1 MFPGFREMRIRTSGT
16 EIYLKTGGEGP
27 PLLLLHGYPQTHVMW
42 AKLAP
47 KLAERFTVV
56 CPDLRGYGDSAK
68 PEGGEVQSA
77 YAKREM
83 AKDQV
88 EVMEA
93 LGFERFQVA
102 AHDRGARVTHRML
115 RDHPDRVERAA
126 IMDIV
131 PTLTAF
137 EGTDNEMARTY
148 FHWFFLIQSGGL
160 PERLIGADPA
170 FYLRWVLD
178 SWGKT
183 PGFYDE
189 ETFQEYLRCFSDPDC
204 IRATCD
210 DYRAAS
216 GIDLEHDRADF
227 GKRTDVPLLLLW
239 GDKGFVGRKYDVLSV
254 WREHAVEVTGKAL
267 PCGHFVPEECPAET
281 LEALLNFMDSRAN
294 P

>member
-1 MFPGFREMRIRTSGT
+1 MFPGFTEKRIRTSGA
-16 EIYLKTGGEGP
+16 EIHLRIGGEGP

-47 KLAERFTVV
+47 RLAERFTVV
-56 CPDLRGYGDSAK
+56 CPDLRGYGDSSK
-68 PEGGEVQSA
+68 PEGGDRHQA
-77 YAKREM
+77 YSKREM
-83 AKDQV
+83 AKDQI
-88 EVMEA
+88 EVMDA
-93 LGFERFQVA
+93 LGFGRFQVA

-115 RDHPDRVERAA
+115 RDHPGRVQRAA

-137 EGTDNEMARTY
+137 EETDAEMARTY

-160 PERLIGADPA
+160 PERMIGDNAD

-183 PGFYDE
+183 PGFYDQ
-189 ETFQEYLRCFSDPDC
+189 ETFQEYLRCFSKPDC
-204 IRATCD
+204 IQATCE

-216 GIDLEHDRADF
+216 DIDLEHDRADLAT
-227 GKRTDVPLLLLW
+227 KIEVPLLILW
-239 GDKGFVGRKYDVLSV
+239 GNKGFVGRKYDVLSV
-254 WREHAVEVTGKAL
+254 WRERAETVTGEAL
-267 PCGHFVPEECPAET
+267 PCGHFVPEECPEET
-281 LEALLNFMDSRAN
+281 CAALLNFMDSRVN